1 MRLYLRHPTD
11 VPISY
16 RLSDLVADR
25 TDYLRNIGRGGLCFN
40 SRLPIAPGAGIHIQI
55 PIAEPVFEAD
65 GLVVWCHATH
75 SPPGTYEVGV
85 RFQAL
90 EMDYSLRM
98 VEQVCQIEHYRHQIL
113 RTEGR
118 DLTSEQAAV
127 EWIQKN
133 AARYP
138 R

>member
-16 RLSDLVADR
+16 RLGDLVADR
-25 TDYLRNIGRGGLCFN
+25 KDYLRNIGRGGLCFH
-40 SRLPIAPGAGIHIQI
+40 SRIPIAPGARIHIQI
-55 PIAEPVFEAD
+55 PIAEPVFKAD
-65 GLVVWCHATH
+65 GVVVWCHAAA
-75 SPPGTYEVGV
+75 GGGAYEVGV
-85 RFQAL
+85 RFEAL
-90 EMDYSLRM
+90 ETEYSVRM
-98 VEQVCQIEHYRHQIL
+98 VEQVCQIEHYRHQVL
-113 RTEGR
+113 KAEGR

-133 AARYP
+133 AASFP